1 MNETQRR
8 RLLVVDDDHS
18 IRQLLSLRLASAGYE
33 VVLAEDARVAGRIL
47 GGRER
52 VDLMIVDANLPQ
64 VSGVDFVANLVADP
78 NLPWVPV
85 IFITGRED
93 LKDHAESLGA
103 ACLVKPFLANRL
115 LELVERVLR
124 SQDRISQAH
133 ASATACAP
141 WGATQA
147 A

>member
-1 MNETQRR
+1 
-8 RLLVVDDDHS
+8 
-18 IRQLLSLRLASAGYE
+18 
-33 VVLAEDARVAGRIL
+33 VVLAEDALVAGRIL
-47 GGRER
+47 GRER
-52 VDLMIVDANLPQ
+52 LDLMIVDAQLPH
-64 VSGVDFVANLVADP
+64 VSGVDFVANLVANP
-78 NLPWVPV
+78 NLPWVPA

-93 LKDHAESLGA
+93 LKEHAQALGS
-103 ACLVKPFLANRL
+103 ACLVKPFLGQRL

-133 ASATACAP
+133 ASAPACAP